1 MWIDNCYYGY
11 PFFGGL
17 QNPEIVFG
25 TTKRSYTIRIEE
37 WLKMKHPGLDPLDAD
52 QLLEAGLDTIFK
64 NMNLNVLSDQYK
76 DTFIVQ
82 FLSQFYMNEIGQ
94 ETTDYFRQNLNKII
108 QNHGMY
114 IKSLYELAEKKY
126 FVEYSYRTSDAQH
139 NTDTVTNNTREADQ
153 TNDNTAATGTEST
166 EGNKRTADTVRD
178 TTNNIEGS
186 DSRTSNSEGTRTND
200 STDERN
206 GKTSGTRNT
215 DNTVTRDSTTDG
227 TRGSTSQDKD
237 VTNET
242 ATKEYNGNDDTTY
255 GRKDTKKL
263 NGTVT
268 NDGNASET
276 SEGSGSS
283 HNTQSSQSSH
293 EDDGYDNTAHTGTD
307 TTNKSGSNNKTLEKG
322 TTQTTNY
329 NGDTINCHNTKDVTN
344 TYDRFLDTPQ
354 NGLDSMGLVNTD
366 EGYVEGNEGVEYLT
380 NARAINNVVSRSG
393 NDTTS
398 YNGRSDVV
406 SQSGSDT
413 DTGTFSEVGSIE
425 RNTNDNTEHHSEGWQ
440 HESGESDGTTTQRNE
455 KSGTTHSSTVTDN
468 TDTTQASGTDNKVT
482 SGNEE
487 SGRDATTTRT
497 GSVAETTKDTVHGT
511 DVTEGSETSSGTSKD
526 KGKSHA
532 DETHRDETT
541 DIGTRQETST
551 GKDTSNVTE
560 TGERTAI
567 QTSRSESNGRQH
579 NTEKADG
586 NSNTK
591 GTNNVV
597 EEYYKVNR
605 DVVFMSNDI
614 TDKIWELF
622 DDCFMQ
628 VL

>member
-11 PFFGGL
+11 PFFGGF

-25 TTKRSYTIRIEE
+25 TTKRSYTMRIEE

-52 QLLEAGLDTIFK
+52 QLLEAGLDTVFK

-76 DTFIVQ
+76 ETFIVQ
-82 FLSQFYMNEIGQ
+82 FLNQFYMNEIGQ

-126 FVEYSYRTSDAQH
+126 FVEYSYRTSDAKH
-139 NTDTVTNNTREADQ
+139 NTDTVTSNTREADQ
-153 TNDNTAATGTEST
+153 ENGSTSATGTEST

-178 TTNNIEGS
+178 TTNNVEGS
-186 DSRTSNSEGTRTND
+186 DSRTSNSEGTRTTD
-200 STDERN
+200 GTDERN
-206 GKTSGTRNT
+206 GETSGKRNT
-215 DNTVTRDSTTDG
+215 DNTVTKDSTTDG
-227 TRGSTSQDKD
+227 TRGSKSSDKD

-242 ATKEYNGNDDTTY
+242 ATKEYSGNDDTTY
-255 GRKDTKKL
+255 GRKDTKTSK
-263 NGTVT
+263 
-268 NDGNASET
+268 GNEVNQGSANEK
-276 SEGSGSS
+276 SEGSGTS
-283 HNTQSSQSSH
+283 HNTQTSQSSN
-293 EDDGYDNTAHTGTD
+293 ESDGYDNTAHTGTD
-307 TTNKSGSNNKTLEKG
+307 STNKVGENSKTMEKG
-322 TTQTTNY
+322 TTSTTTY
-329 NGDTINCHNTKDVTN
+329 NGKTINGHNTKDVTN

-366 EGYVEGNEGVEYLT
+366 AGYVEQNEGLEYLT
-380 NARAINNVVSRSG
+380 NARAINNVVSHSG
-393 NDTTS
+393 DDTTS
-398 YNGRSDVV
+398 YENRSDVV
-406 SQSGSDT
+406 AQSGSDT
-413 DTGTFSEVGSIE
+413 DSGTFSEDTNVT
-425 RNTNDNTEHHSEGWQ
+425 RNTNDNTDHHSEGWQ
-440 HESGESDGTTTQRNE
+440 HASGESDGTTQSKNE
-455 KSGTTHSSTVTDN
+455 TSGWTHSETNKDN
-468 TDTTQASGTDNKVT
+468 TDTAQASGTDKKVT

-497 GSVAETTKDTVHGT
+497 GSVDETSKDTVHGT
-511 DVTEGSETSSGTSKD
+511 DVTEGTETSSGTSKD
-526 KGKSHA
+526 TGKTHS
-532 DETHRDETT
+532 DETNKNEST

-551 GKDTSNVTE
+551 GKDTSNTTE
-560 TGERTAI
+560 TGERTAS
-567 QTSRSESNGRQH
+567 QTSKSETNGKQH

-586 NSNTK
+586 TSNTN